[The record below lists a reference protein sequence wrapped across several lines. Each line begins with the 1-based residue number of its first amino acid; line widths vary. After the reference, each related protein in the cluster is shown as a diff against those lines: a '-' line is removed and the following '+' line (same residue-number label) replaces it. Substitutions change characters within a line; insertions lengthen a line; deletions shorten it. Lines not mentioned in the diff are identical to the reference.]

1 MLVEKET
8 ENERIRET
16 KRLRETERQGRGND
30 TENRATRQT
39 NIQRGTRRSDVSRN
53 QRTEEQSH
61 LIANGATHTTIPD
74 DVSTK
79 PIQRTP
85 TNARVDDGSSSD
97 GSQVSQPSGKNF
109 EALNQNEKPKEQP
122 REREKQ
128 LNYLKT
134 QAMELANSQLFPTN

>member
-1 MLVEKET
+1 MNALEKLNAYE
-8 ENERIRET
+8 
-16 KRLRETERQGRGND
+16 KQRQGRGND

-53 QRTEEQSH
+53 QRTEEQPH

-97 GSQVSQPSGKNF
+97 GSQVSQPSGK
-109 EALNQNEKPKEQP
+109 ELRDAQSERSRRRATKGNE
-122 REREKQ
+122 RS
-128 LNYLKT
+128 N
-134 QAMELANSQLFPTN
+134 

>member
-1 MLVEKET
+1 MNALEKLNAYE
-8 ENERIRET
+8 
-16 KRLRETERQGRGND
+16 KQRQGRGND

-61 LIANGATHTTIPD
+61 LANGATHTTIPD
-74 DVSTK
+74 DVSANLYNELLLTQELMTVLPQMEAK
-79 PIQRTP
+79 YH
-85 TNARVDDGSSSD
+85 
-97 GSQVSQPSGKNF
+97 SQVAKELRDAQSER
-109 EALNQNEKPKEQP
+109 EAEEQP

-134 QAMELANSQLFPTN
+134 QAMELEQSTISDQLEPQKKNNHP

>member
-1 MLVEKET
+1 MNALEKLNAYE
-8 ENERIRET
+8 
-16 KRLRETERQGRGND
+16 KQRQGRGND

-85 TNARVDDGSSSD
+85 TNARVDDGSSD
-97 GSQVSQPSGKNF
+97 GSQVSQPSGK
-109 EALNQNEKPKEQP
+109 ELRDAQS
-122 REREKQ
+122 EREAEGATKG
-128 LNYLKT
+128 N
-134 QAMELANSQLFPTN
+134 ERSN